1 MARPVVPEIDSFLHE
16 PARLRVLVFL
26 AMVENADF
34 MYLLR
39 QTGLSRGNLSVQ
51 TGRLESA
58 GLVEASK
65 REVQGRLR
73 TAYALTDHGFEALR
87 HYKST
92 MRGILSA
99 IPD

>member
-1 MARPVVPEIDSFLHE
+1 MGSSVIPEIDAFLHE

-26 AMVENADF
+26 AMVDAADF

-51 TGRLESA
+51 MGRLESA
-58 GLVEASK
+58 GMVHVSK
-65 REVQGRLR
+65 REVNGRLR
-73 TAYALTDHGFEALR
+73 TAYALTEHGLDALR
-87 HYKST
+87 AYKST
-92 MRGILSA
+92 LREILAA